1 MYKEIFFTNILR
13 LLEEKHIQKS
23 DLSKISGISPS
34 FVSDLT
40 NGKGNP
46 SLKTMEAIALA
57 LDEPLPKLLEETDLD
72 KASLNLLTDNKIIS
86 SLPKGYERLSVVL
99 PGYRA
104 YIVKQ
109 WDKEAYEKIRK
120 LQSQNKKNI

>member
-13 LLEEKHIQKS
+13 LLEEKNIQKNELS
-23 DLSKISGISPS
+23 DISGVSPS

-57 LDEPLPKLLEETDLD
+57 LDEPLPTLLEETDLD
-72 KASLNLLTDNKIIS
+72 KGVLDTLSNGKARS
-86 SLPKGYERLSVVL
+86 SLPKGFVRMSVVL
-99 PGYRA
+99 
-104 YIVKQ
+104 
-109 WDKEAYEKIRK
+109 KEQRVFHG
-120 LQSQNKKNI
+120 

>member
-13 LLEEKHIQKS
+13 LLEEKDIQKNELS
-23 DLSKISGISPS
+23 DISGVSPS

-57 LDEPLPKLLEETDLD
+57 LDEPLPTLLEETDLD
-72 KASLNLLTDNKIIS
+72 KGVLDTLSDGKARS
-86 SLPKGYERLSVVL
+86 SLPKGFVRMSVVL
-99 PGYRA
+99 KEQRA
-104 YIVKQ
+104 FIVKK
-109 WDKEAYEKIRK
+109 WDKEAHDKIRK
-120 LQSQNKKNI
+120 LSGSTKK

>member
-13 LLEEKHIQKS
+13 LLEDKGIQKNELS
-23 DLSKISGISPS
+23 DISGVSPS

-57 LDEPLPKLLEETDLD
+57 LDEPLPTLLEETDLD
-72 KASLNLLTDNKIIS
+72 KGVLDTLSNNGKARS
-86 SLPKGYERLSVVL
+86 SLPKGFVRMSVVL
-99 PGYRA
+99 KEQRA
-104 YIVKQ
+104 FIVKK
-109 WDKEAYEKIRK
+109 WDKEAHDKIRK
-120 LQSQNKKNI
+120 LPGSTKK

>member
-13 LLEEKHIQKS
+13 LLEEKDIQKNELS
-23 DLSKISGISPS
+23 DISGVSPS

-57 LDEPLPKLLEETDLD
+57 LDEPLPTLLEATDLD
-72 KASLNLLTDNKIIS
+72 KGVLDTLSNGKARS
-86 SLPKGYERLSVVL
+86 SLPKGFVRMSVVL
-99 PGYRA
+99 KEQRA
-104 YIVKQ
+104 FIVKK
-109 WDKEAYEKIRK
+109 WDKEAHDKIRK
-120 LQSQNKKNI
+120 LSGSTKK

>member
-13 LLEEKHIQKS
+13 LLEEKDIQKNELS
-23 DLSKISGISPS
+23 DISGVSPS

-57 LDEPLPKLLEETDLD
+57 LDEPLPTLLEETDLD
-72 KASLNLLTDNKIIS
+72 KGVLDTLSNGKARS
-86 SLPKGYERLSVVL
+86 SLPKGFVRMSVVL
-99 PGYRA
+99 KEQRA
-104 YIVKQ
+104 FVVKK
-109 WDKEAYEKIRK
+109 WDKEAHDKIRK
-120 LQSQNKKNI
+120 LSGSTKK